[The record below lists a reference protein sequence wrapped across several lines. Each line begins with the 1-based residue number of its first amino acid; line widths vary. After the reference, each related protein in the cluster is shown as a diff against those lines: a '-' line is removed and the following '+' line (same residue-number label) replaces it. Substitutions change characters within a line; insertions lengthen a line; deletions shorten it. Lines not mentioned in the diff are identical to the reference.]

1 MDENKLDA
9 NVRRVPGNCCAGTL
23 MPELAEIER
32 IAGDPRIIDGIV
44 TIIDKYAEI
53 VNKNDLVAGNC
64 CPGTCMPE
72 ITKLT

>member
-1 MDENKLDA
+1 MAERKPLV
-9 NVRRVPGNCCAGTL
+9 NVNRVPGNCCAGTL

-32 IAGDPRIIDGIV
+32 IATNPKIVDGISV
-44 TIIDKYAEI
+44 VVDKFSEI
-53 VNKNDLVAGNC
+53 VNKHDLVAGNC